1 MAASKNQKGKRGTTG
16 KTAKSTASRRK
27 TTAKKQNVTSGFQT
41 EIILLIILAASM
53 ILVISNFG
61 LGGAVGDQ
69 ISAVCF
75 GIMGLLAY
83 VFPVLLFVGAAFLMS
98 NRKNPLAYKK
108 NTGSP
113 CVFSFSVWLC
123 TAFNRGISSGYGI
136 YGLL

>member
-69 ISAVCF
+69 R
-75 GIMGLLAY
+75 GLLWDYGTSGLCISRTA
-83 VFPVLLFVGAAFLMS
+83 FCGCCLFDVQQKKS
-98 NRKNPLAYKK
+98 SRVQK

>member
-83 VFPVLLFVGAAFLMS
+83 VFPVLLFVGAAFLIPTEQILS
-98 NRKNPLAYKK
+98 RTKKHWQPLCFFCF
-108 NTGSP
+108 
-113 CVFSFSVWLC
+113 CVALYSF
-123 TAFNRGISSGYGI
+123 
-136 YGLL
+136 

>member
-61 LGGAVGDQ
+61 QGGAVGDQ

-98 NRKNPLAYKK
+98 NRKILSRTKKHWQPLCFFFF
-108 NTGSP
+108 
-113 CVFSFSVWLC
+113 CVALYSF
-123 TAFNRGISSGYGI
+123 
-136 YGLL
+136 

>member
-83 VFPVLLFVGAAFLMS
+83 VFPVLLFVGAAFLCPTEKILS
-98 NRKNPLAYKK
+98 RTKKHWQPLCFFFF
-108 NTGSP
+108 
-113 CVFSFSVWLC
+113 CVALYSF
-123 TAFNRGISSGYGI
+123 
-136 YGLL
+136 

>member
-16 KTAKSTASRRK
+16 KTAKSTTSRRK

-98 NRKNPLAYKK
+98 NRKILSRTKKHWQPLCFFFF
-108 NTGSP
+108 
-113 CVFSFSVWLC
+113 CVALYSF
-123 TAFNRGISSGYGI
+123 
-136 YGLL
+136 

>member
-16 KTAKSTASRRK
+16 KTAKSTTSRRK

-69 ISAVCF
+69 ISAFC
-75 GIMGLLAY
+75 GCC
-83 VFPVLLFVGAAFLMS
+83 LFDVQQKKS
-98 NRKNPLAYKK
+98 SCVQK

>member
-61 LGGAVGDQ
+61 LGGAVGDR
-69 ISAVCF
+69 SARSALGLWDFWLMYFPYCF
-75 GIMGLLAY
+75 LW
-83 VFPVLLFVGAAFLMS
+83 VLPF
-98 NRKNPLAYKK
+98 
-108 NTGSP
+108 
-113 CVFSFSVWLC
+113 
-123 TAFNRGISSGYGI
+123 
-136 YGLL
+136 